1 MMDVHN
7 VVMSLSR
14 RRRFP
19 STWLGPDSTD
29 PEFPAFVSPLAG
41 GTAWYTMRL
50 TALTED
56 REQSFDSTLAEA
68 VAEYESREP
77 IVFLAGTQ
85 SSALPWPPTCPQ
97 VVEADRQT
105 SSSRGPVIESL
116 TRGATARY

>member
-29 PEFPAFVSPLAG
+29 PEFPAFVSRLAG

-68 VAEYESREP
+68 VAEYESREAHRVP
-77 IVFLAGTQ
+77 GWNAKFRPARAANVPSGH
-85 SSALPWPPTCPQ
+85 WDRPPNRL
-97 VVEADRQT
+97 E
-105 SSSRGPVIESL
+105 SRASH
-116 TRGATARY
+116 